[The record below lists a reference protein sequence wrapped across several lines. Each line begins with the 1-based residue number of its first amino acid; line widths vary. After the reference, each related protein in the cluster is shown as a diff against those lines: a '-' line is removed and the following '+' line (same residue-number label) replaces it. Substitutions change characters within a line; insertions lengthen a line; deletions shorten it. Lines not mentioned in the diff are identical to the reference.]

1 MNMKPWRRPGKI
13 GDILQQA
20 LESWDLGPKLRRYEA
35 AARWEEIAGPQIAAK
50 SRSKGMQG
58 DVLVIEVDHPAWVQE
73 LNLMKELLLRKL
85 QTEHPRARIRDLRFI
100 LK

>member
-1 MNMKPWRRPGKI
+1 MKKWRQPGKI
-13 GDILQQA
+13 GDILHKA

-35 AARWEEIAGPQIAAK
+35 AANWDEIAGPQIAAK

-58 DVLVIEVDHPAWVQE
+58 DILVIEVDHPAWVQE
-73 LNLMKELLLRKL
+73 LNLMKSLLLKKL
-85 QTEHPRARIRDLRFI
+85 KVQHPRANIKDLRFI